1 MTNCI
6 ESPAAAVLHP
16 WGLAEYGEILRLQEE
31 LRKARMED
39 EISDTWL
46 VGEHPDVITQGVRS
60 SDADLTPAVTPQTSG
75 ESRPTPV
82 FTVDRGGMATI
93 HSPGQLVIY
102 PIVRIRGGSM
112 SAGRFSRELL
122 DRTQTWLGDAFG
134 VNAEMHKGSPGLY
147 AGDRKLASIGI
158 SARGGITMHGI
169 AINFSNDLEIW
180 DSIVACGD
188 AAIRPITL
196 TELAGRTIHPSD
208 QIESLAGWLRE
219 SWGYASVV
227 IKTADSAREPAAS
240 TSEAAAPINQQTD
253 I

>member
-16 WGLAEYGEILRLQEE
+16 WGLANYGEILRLQEG
-31 LRKARMED
+31 LRKARTED

-46 VGEHPDVITQGVRS
+46 IGEHPDVITQGVRS
-60 SDADLTPAVTPQTSG
+60 TDADLTLKATPQAAGASG
-75 ESRPTPV
+75 PTPV

-102 PIVRIRGGSM
+102 PIVRILGGSM
-112 SAGRFSRELL
+112 AAGRFSRELL
-122 DRTQTWLGDAFG
+122 DKTRTWLGDAFG
-134 VNAEMHKGSPGLY
+134 VQTETHRGSPGLY
-147 AGDRKLASIGI
+147 SGGRKLASIGI

-188 AAIRPITL
+188 ATMRPITL

-208 QIESLAGWLRE
+208 QIESLADWLRE
-219 SWGYASVV
+219 SWGYTSVA
-227 IKTADSAREPAAS
+227 I
-240 TSEAAAPINQQTD
+240 EAAAPINQQTD
-253 I
+253 T